1 MSWRRRLQRRKD
13 STWADKISIFERDKD
28 LQIKIACICWYD
40 FSGFNHQRLKIGTLY
55 SLQKLMRMYNPSM
68 EFSSYTHW
76 NLVRGLMIMGYP
88 KSEAIRRAKQPKTKR
103 DK

>member
-13 STWADKISIFERDKD
+13 STWADKISIFEKHKA
-28 LQIKIACICWYD
+28 LQIKIACICWWD

-55 SLQKLMRMYNPSM
+55 SLQKLMRMYTPSM
-68 EFSSYTHW
+68 DFPSYTHW
-76 NLVRGLMIMGYP
+76 QLIKGLMIMGYP
-88 KSEAIRRAKQPKTKR
+88 KSEAIRRAYQPNKKR